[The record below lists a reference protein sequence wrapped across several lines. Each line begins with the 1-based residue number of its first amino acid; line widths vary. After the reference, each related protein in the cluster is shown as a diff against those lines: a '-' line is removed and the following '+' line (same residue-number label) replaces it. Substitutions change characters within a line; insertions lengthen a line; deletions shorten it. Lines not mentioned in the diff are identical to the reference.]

1 MKNYRGLF
9 SCLLLIWTFGTQAQ
23 YQLVW
28 EEQFEGTSL
37 NTDVWNYETGVGVWN
52 TGANAELQHYRA
64 ENVAVGP
71 DGEGNSAL
79 IITARRENFNA
90 YAFTSGRIQ
99 TRGKVGVK
107 YGKIEARIKLSV
119 LENGLWP
126 AFWMLGTQNGWPA
139 SGEIDILEAGHAEGI
154 ANSQQD
160 RTLNG
165 ALHWQHE
172 GNYAGYGPQWT
183 APAGTNLYDYNTF
196 TLIWTPSTIQMFL
209 NDLETPYFEM
219 DISGTDAEE
228 FRDWPHYFVLNLAVG
243 GSFPGI
249 TNPTAITAPFPA
261 QMFVDYIRVYQREG
275 EGELVVSP
283 PTTPPTGE
291 TFGIFT
297 EHPNIAEH
305 FVIDDLVTTLQIW
318 EGSLQ
323 PLEDAPLYEGAEALA
338 FRAPAARTW
347 FGFGLNAANGLDLSH
362 FAGGY
367 LHLALRTS
375 SSNNFWIGLS
385 DHNGKEGRIAF
396 NHGSDPYG
404 FQRNGTWQRISIP
417 VAHLLGGGLDMSS
430 LANVFMLGGEGA
442 VADLLLDDVYFSTSA
457 TVLEHPALNGDRDAP
472 LVLPENK
479 IEADHY
485 GIYTE
490 NPNVDTA
497 LLIDD
502 LNGHIYIWENTLGA
516 LSTAPYDGEEVLA
529 FASQGSAGW
538 WGFGVHDDAAADL
551 SHFADG
557 YLHFAVKTTSAESFR
572 IEISGANGTKGHLGF
587 VAGSDPSGFVRDGA
601 WHQVSFPL
609 APLVAGGLD
618 LSAVPI
624 PFSVT
629 QAGNSTSITDL
640 AFDDIVYSVH
650 AEAPHNPNLYQG
662 GDEEEPEAP
671 RWDLWTGDGGV
682 AQVTYGGEQEAAVTV
697 IEAGWADHSV
707 QLFIDDL
714 ALPDGDYVL
723 TFKAKAL
730 AARNINVNVGKGLD
744 VDPWFVAFMEQETFA
759 LTSQWQSFTH
769 TFTKNNAYNDGKLV
783 FELGNVAGSGSLLT
797 TVQLDEV
804 QLVPAVSTALTES
817 EVKAPRLLSNP
828 AREVLEVVAVPQQL
842 IQLYSVGGQ
851 LLRSVV
857 AAPGVTG
864 IAVGELPRGL
874 YILKVQG
881 TALKVVLN

>member
-107 YGKIEARIKLSV
+107 YGKIEARIKLPV

-154 ANSQQD
+154 ANSQQE

-183 APAGTNLYDYNTF
+183 APEGTNLYDYNTF
-196 TLIWTPSTIQMFL
+196 TLSWTPTTIQMFL
-209 NDLETPYFEM
+209 NDMEEPYFKM
-219 DISGTDAEE
+219 NITGADAEE
-228 FRDWPHYFVLNLAVG
+228 FRDWPHYFVINLAVG

-249 TNPTAITAPFPA
+249 TNPAAITAPFPA
-261 QMFVDYIRVYQREG
+261 QMFVDYIKVYQRED

-283 PTTPPTGE
+283 PVTPPVTPPAGE
-291 TFGIFT
+291 T
-297 EHPNIAEH
+297 
-305 FVIDDLVTTLQIW
+305 
-318 EGSLQ
+318 
-323 PLEDAPLYEGAEALA
+323 
-338 FRAPAARTW
+338 
-347 FGFGLNAANGLDLSH
+347 
-362 FAGGY
+362 
-367 LHLALRTS
+367 
-375 SSNNFWIGLS
+375 
-385 DHNGKEGRIAF
+385 
-396 NHGSDPYG
+396 
-404 FQRNGTWQRISIP
+404 
-417 VAHLLGGGLDMSS
+417 
-430 LANVFMLGGEGA
+430 
-442 VADLLLDDVYFSTSA
+442 
-457 TVLEHPALNGDRDAP
+457 
-472 LVLPENK
+472 
-479 IEADHY
+479 Y

-490 NPNVDTA
+490 NPNVDTS

-516 LSTAPYDGEEVLA
+516 LSSAPYDGEEVLA

-629 QAGNSTSITDL
+629 QAGSSTSITDL

>member
-99 TRGKVGVK
+99 TRGKVGVR
-107 YGKIEARIKLSV
+107 YGKIEARIKLPV

-261 QMFVDYIRVYQREG
+261 QMFVDYIKVYQQEG
-275 EGELVVSP
+275 EGELVVGSP
-283 PTTPPTGE
+283 VTPPVTPPAGE
-291 TFGIFT
+291 T
-297 EHPNIAEH
+297 
-305 FVIDDLVTTLQIW
+305 
-318 EGSLQ
+318 
-323 PLEDAPLYEGAEALA
+323 
-338 FRAPAARTW
+338 
-347 FGFGLNAANGLDLSH
+347 
-362 FAGGY
+362 
-367 LHLALRTS
+367 
-375 SSNNFWIGLS
+375 
-385 DHNGKEGRIAF
+385 
-396 NHGSDPYG
+396 
-404 FQRNGTWQRISIP
+404 
-417 VAHLLGGGLDMSS
+417 
-430 LANVFMLGGEGA
+430 
-442 VADLLLDDVYFSTSA
+442 
-457 TVLEHPALNGDRDAP
+457 
-472 LVLPENK
+472 
-479 IEADHY
+479 Y

-502 LNGHIYIWENTLGA
+502 LNGHIYIWENTLRA

-551 SHFADG
+551 SHFADC

-629 QAGNSTSITDL
+629 QAGNSTSIIDL

-650 AEAPHNPNLYQG
+650 AEAPPNPNLYQG
-662 GDEEEPEAP
+662 GDEEEPDTP

-783 FELGNVAGSGSLLT
+783 FELGNVAGSSSLLT

>member
-1 MKNYRGLF
+1 MKNYRWLF
-9 SCLLLIWTFGTQAQ
+9 SSLLLIWTFGAQAQ

-28 EEQFEGTSL
+28 EEDFEGTSL
-37 NTDVWNYETGVGVWN
+37 HTDVWNYETGVGVWN

-79 IITARRENFNA
+79 IITARRENFNG
-90 YAFTSGRIQ
+90 YDFTSGRIQ

-107 YGKIEARIKLSV
+107 YGKIEARIKLPV

-183 APAGTNLYDYNTF
+183 APEGTNLYDYNTF

-275 EGELVVSP
+275 EGELLVSP

-305 FVIDDLVTTLQIW
+305 FVLDDLVTTLQIW

-323 PLEDAPLYEGAEALA
+323 PLEDAPLYEGAEALV

-375 SSNNFWIGLS
+375 SSDNFWIGLG

-396 NHGSDPYG
+396 NYGSDPFG

-417 VAHLLGGGLDMSS
+417 VAHLLGGGLDMSNLS
-430 LANVFMLGGEGA
+430 NVFMLGGEGA

-457 TVLEHPALNGDRDAP
+457 SVLEHPALNGDRDAP

-490 NPNVDTA
+490 NPNVA
-497 LLIDD
+497 ASLLIDD
-502 LNGHIYIWENTLGA
+502 LDGHIYIWENTLRA
-516 LSTAPYDGEEVLA
+516 LTTKPYDGEEVLA

-538 WGFGVHDDAAADL
+538 WGFGVHDDEAADL

-557 YLHFAVKTTSAESFR
+557 YLHFSVKSASTESFR
-572 IEISGANGTKGHLGF
+572 IEISGANGSKGHVDFL
-587 VAGSDPSGFVRDGA
+587 AGNDPSGFVRDGV
-601 WHQVSFPL
+601 WHQVGFPL
-609 APLVAGGLD
+609 ASLVADGLD
-618 LSAVPI
+618 LSAVPV
-624 PFSVT
+624 PFAVT
-629 QAGNSTSITDL
+629 QAGSSTSIGDV
-640 AFDDIVYSVH
+640 AFDDIVYSLH
-650 AEAPHNPNLYQG
+650 AEAPVNTNLYQG
-662 GDEEEPEAP
+662 GDEEEPEP
-671 RWDLWTGDGGV
+671 DRWAMWTGDGGV
-682 AQVTYGGEQEAAVTV
+682 AQVVYGGDQEAAVS
-697 IEAGWADHSV
+697 IAEAGWADHSV
-707 QLFIDDL
+707 QLFIDGL
-714 ALPDGDYVL
+714 TLPDGDYLL

-730 AARNINVNVGKGLD
+730 DDRNINVNVGKGLEA
-744 VDPWFVAFMEQETFA
+744 DPWFVAFMDQETFA
-759 LTSQWQSFTH
+759 LTTQWQSFSH
-769 TFTKNNAYNDGKLV
+769 TFTKHNAYNDGKLV
-783 FELGNVAGSGSLLT
+783 FEMGDIPGST
-797 TVQLDEV
+797 TLKTSVFLDEV
-804 QLVPAVSTALTES
+804 LLTPLVPTSFAA
-817 EVKAPRLLSNP
+817 A
-828 AREVLEVVAVPQQL
+828 EVLEGKVLRNPVKDVLEVQCAPDQQL
-842 IQLYSVGGQ
+842 ELYNIHGQLVRWQLSVG
-851 LLRSVV
+851 SVSV
-857 AAPGVTG
+857 LP
-864 IAVGELPRGL
+864 VGDLPRGL
-874 YILKVQG
+874 YVLHVAG
-881 TALKVVLN
+881 VAHKVVLH

>member
-107 YGKIEARIKLSV
+107 YGKIEARIKLPV

-183 APAGTNLYDYNTF
+183 APEGANLYDYNTF

-219 DISGTDAEE
+219 NISGTDAEE

-283 PTTPPTGE
+283 PVTPPVTPPAGE
-291 TFGIFT
+291 T
-297 EHPNIAEH
+297 
-305 FVIDDLVTTLQIW
+305 
-318 EGSLQ
+318 
-323 PLEDAPLYEGAEALA
+323 
-338 FRAPAARTW
+338 
-347 FGFGLNAANGLDLSH
+347 
-362 FAGGY
+362 
-367 LHLALRTS
+367 
-375 SSNNFWIGLS
+375 
-385 DHNGKEGRIAF
+385 
-396 NHGSDPYG
+396 
-404 FQRNGTWQRISIP
+404 
-417 VAHLLGGGLDMSS
+417 
-430 LANVFMLGGEGA
+430 
-442 VADLLLDDVYFSTSA
+442 
-457 TVLEHPALNGDRDAP
+457 
-472 LVLPENK
+472 
-479 IEADHY
+479 Y

-490 NPNVDTA
+490 NPNVDTS

-502 LNGHIYIWENTLGA
+502 LNGHIYIWENTLRA

-538 WGFGVHDDAAADL
+538 WGFGVHDDEAADL

-650 AEAPHNPNLYQG
+650 AEAPHNPNLYKG

>member
-1 MKNYRGLF
+1 
-9 SCLLLIWTFGTQAQ
+9 
-23 YQLVW
+23 
-28 EEQFEGTSL
+28 
-37 NTDVWNYETGVGVWN
+37 
-52 TGANAELQHYRA
+52 
-64 ENVAVGP
+64 
-71 DGEGNSAL
+71 
-79 IITARRENFNA
+79 
-90 YAFTSGRIQ
+90 
-99 TRGKVGVK
+99 
-107 YGKIEARIKLSV
+107 
-119 LENGLWP
+119 
-126 AFWMLGTQNGWPA
+126 
-139 SGEIDILEAGHAEGI
+139 
-154 ANSQQD
+154 
-160 RTLNG
+160 
-165 ALHWQHE
+165 
-172 GNYAGYGPQWT
+172 
-183 APAGTNLYDYNTF
+183 
-196 TLIWTPSTIQMFL
+196 
-209 NDLETPYFEM
+209 
-219 DISGTDAEE
+219 
-228 FRDWPHYFVLNLAVG
+228 G

-283 PTTPPTGE
+283 PVTPPVTPPAGE
-291 TFGIFT
+291 T
-297 EHPNIAEH
+297 
-305 FVIDDLVTTLQIW
+305 
-318 EGSLQ
+318 
-323 PLEDAPLYEGAEALA
+323 
-338 FRAPAARTW
+338 
-347 FGFGLNAANGLDLSH
+347 
-362 FAGGY
+362 
-367 LHLALRTS
+367 
-375 SSNNFWIGLS
+375 
-385 DHNGKEGRIAF
+385 
-396 NHGSDPYG
+396 
-404 FQRNGTWQRISIP
+404 
-417 VAHLLGGGLDMSS
+417 
-430 LANVFMLGGEGA
+430 
-442 VADLLLDDVYFSTSA
+442 
-457 TVLEHPALNGDRDAP
+457 
-472 LVLPENK
+472 
-479 IEADHY
+479 Y

-502 LNGHIYIWENTLGA
+502 LNGHIYIWENTLRA
-516 LSTAPYDGEEVLA
+516 LGTAPYDGEEVLA

-662 GDEEEPEAP
+662 GDEEEPDTP

>member
-79 IITARRENFNA
+79 IITARRENFNG
-90 YAFTSGRIQ
+90 YDFTSGRIQ
-99 TRGKVGVK
+99 TRGKVGVR
-107 YGKIEARIKLSV
+107 YGKIEARIKLPV

-183 APAGTNLYDYNTF
+183 APEGANLYDYNTF

-283 PTTPPTGE
+283 PVTPPAGE
-291 TFGIFT
+291 T
-297 EHPNIAEH
+297 
-305 FVIDDLVTTLQIW
+305 
-318 EGSLQ
+318 
-323 PLEDAPLYEGAEALA
+323 
-338 FRAPAARTW
+338 
-347 FGFGLNAANGLDLSH
+347 
-362 FAGGY
+362 
-367 LHLALRTS
+367 
-375 SSNNFWIGLS
+375 
-385 DHNGKEGRIAF
+385 
-396 NHGSDPYG
+396 
-404 FQRNGTWQRISIP
+404 
-417 VAHLLGGGLDMSS
+417 
-430 LANVFMLGGEGA
+430 
-442 VADLLLDDVYFSTSA
+442 
-457 TVLEHPALNGDRDAP
+457 
-472 LVLPENK
+472 
-479 IEADHY
+479 Y

-502 LNGHIYIWENTLGA
+502 LNGHIYIWENTLRA
-516 LSTAPYDGEEVLA
+516 LGTAPYDGEEVLA

-650 AEAPHNPNLYQG
+650 AEAPHNPNLYKG

-682 AQVTYGGEQEAAVTV
+682 AQVTYGCEQEAAVTV

-783 FELGNVAGSGSLLT
+783 FELGNVAGSSSLLT

>member
-1 MKNYRGLF
+1 MKNYRWLF

-90 YAFTSGRIQ
+90 YDFTSGRIQ

-107 YGKIEARIKLSV
+107 YGKIEARIKLPV

-183 APAGTNLYDYNTF
+183 APEGANLYDYNTF
-196 TLIWTPSTIQMFL
+196 TLIWTSSTIQMFL

-249 TNPTAITAPFPA
+249 TDPTAITAPFPA

-283 PTTPPTGE
+283 PTTPPVTPPAGE
-291 TFGIFT
+291 T
-297 EHPNIAEH
+297 
-305 FVIDDLVTTLQIW
+305 
-318 EGSLQ
+318 
-323 PLEDAPLYEGAEALA
+323 
-338 FRAPAARTW
+338 
-347 FGFGLNAANGLDLSH
+347 
-362 FAGGY
+362 
-367 LHLALRTS
+367 
-375 SSNNFWIGLS
+375 
-385 DHNGKEGRIAF
+385 
-396 NHGSDPYG
+396 
-404 FQRNGTWQRISIP
+404 
-417 VAHLLGGGLDMSS
+417 
-430 LANVFMLGGEGA
+430 
-442 VADLLLDDVYFSTSA
+442 
-457 TVLEHPALNGDRDAP
+457 
-472 LVLPENK
+472 
-479 IEADHY
+479 Y

-490 NPNVDTA
+490 NSNVDTA

-502 LNGHIYIWENTLGA
+502 LNGHIYIWENTLRA
-516 LSTAPYDGEEVLA
+516 LGTAPYDGEEVLA

-538 WGFGVHDDAAADL
+538 WGFGVHDDEAADL
-551 SHFADG
+551 THFADG

-572 IEISGANGTKGHLGF
+572 IEISGANGLKGHLGF

-650 AEAPHNPNLYQG
+650 AEAPHNPNLYKG

-881 TALKVVLN
+881 AALKVVLN